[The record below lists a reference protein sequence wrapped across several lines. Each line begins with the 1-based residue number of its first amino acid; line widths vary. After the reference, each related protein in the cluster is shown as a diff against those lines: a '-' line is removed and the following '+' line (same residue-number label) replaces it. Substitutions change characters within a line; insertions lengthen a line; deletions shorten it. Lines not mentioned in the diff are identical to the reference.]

1 MYSPLT
7 EENKDVE
14 LVEHVV
20 GARPLTV
27 INFIEDVPTVLTPGL
42 RTFSFSSQIKGLPL
56 YQPDCEDMN
65 EYDFF
70 QSQSTPMI
78 IR

>member
-27 INFIEDVPTVLTPGL
+27 IKFIEAVPTVPTPRL
-42 RTFSFSSQIKGLPL
+42 HTFSFSSQIKGLPL
-56 YQPDCEDMN
+56 YQPDVEDMN
-65 EYDFF
+65 GFDSFH
-70 QSQSTPMI
+70 SQSMPMI
-78 IR
+78 TR